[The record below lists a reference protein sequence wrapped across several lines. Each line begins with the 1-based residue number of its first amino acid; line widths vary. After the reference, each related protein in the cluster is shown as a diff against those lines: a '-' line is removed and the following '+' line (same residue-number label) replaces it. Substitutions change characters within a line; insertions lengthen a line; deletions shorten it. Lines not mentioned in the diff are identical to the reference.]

1 MSAHLMALQEQ
12 VDNLYRTLNTPQ
24 SQPNHGS
31 RSSYQSGNSVGPLD
45 PQIAF
50 QHTPPTENH
59 AKPPSRQRF
68 SGPTSSAFDFHV
80 ANSSLQTM
88 GITQPEYPA
97 EESTSAHEGPN
108 TRSPPPQMSP
118 TSQQNVNPL
127 KDPLW
132 SLNQDEALRLCNLY
146 EEEVGIMYPM
156 LDMDQVMSKARTL
169 FNFLDSMKRV
179 GFLKEEIEQGD
190 SLDDDETMTL
200 KMILATALVVE
211 CNGRSELGHSLW
223 ENVRR
228 ISNTQDRLGRPA
240 TIKTLQILV
249 VTVRSLQRH
258 ATQAHSD
265 VALTIILRRNTT
277 S

>member
-1 MSAHLMALQEQ
+1 MSAHLMALQQQ
-12 VDNLYRTLNTPQ
+12 VDNLYHNLNALQ
-24 SQPNHGS
+24 GHSNHGS
-31 RSSYQSGNSVGPLD
+31 RASYQAGDSVGPLD

-50 QHTPPTENH
+50 QPPPPQAH
-59 AKPPSRQRF
+59 AKAPIRQRF

-80 ANSSLQTM
+80 ANNSLQTM
-88 GITQPEYPA
+88 GITQPDYPT
-97 EESTSAHEGPN
+97 EESTAHEGPS

-118 TSQQNVNPL
+118 TLQQNVNPL

-132 SLNQDEALRLCNLY
+132 SLNQNEALRLCSMY

-156 LDMDQVMSKARTL
+156 LDMDRVMSKAKSL
-169 FNFLDSMKRV
+169 FSFLDSMRRV
-179 GFLKEEIEQGD
+179 GFLKEEIDRGD
-190 SLDDDETMTL
+190 PLDDDETMTL

-211 CNGRSELGHSLW
+211 SNGQSELGQSLW

-249 VTVRSLQRH
+249 VTVCLNPS
-258 ATQAHSD
+258 
-265 VALTIILRRNTT
+265 VNIFKRRQDH
-277 S
+277 